1 MSVLKLEKEMKSSGE
16 IWSERKGLLSLED
29 GAGFGC
35 LKFEAVMSDGRD
47 FNPKSVT
54 ILWSIFSGSTII

>member
-1 MSVLKLEKEMKSSGE
+1 MKSSGE

-54 ILWSIFSGSTII
+54 ILWSIFSGSTIT